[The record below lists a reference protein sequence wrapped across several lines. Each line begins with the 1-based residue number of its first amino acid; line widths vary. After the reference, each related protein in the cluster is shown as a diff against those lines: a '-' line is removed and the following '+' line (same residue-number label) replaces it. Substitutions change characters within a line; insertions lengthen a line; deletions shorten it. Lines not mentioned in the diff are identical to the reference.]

1 MKYLIQF
8 YTILLFSIIFS
19 FKANALDKIKIG
31 LVIPLSGEQK
41 ELGESVLK
49 SVRLAIND
57 INDSKIL
64 VIPKDNRNDP
74 DVSLEVAKELYNE
87 GIRIIIGPIFKKN
100 TVKLSQ
106 LNNDLTFLS
115 FTNKIDEPKKNII
128 SAGVNS
134 ISQFNA
140 IKKFQSSNGIERS
153 YLFSPKTDNLDEIKI
168 GIKKSKIKLKDKFFY
183 DPDPTLITKQIEDVT
198 RYRIRKQNLVDEI
211 KRIEKSNDAN
221 KEKKLSQLDKLDTIG
236 GINFDSVIIADF
248 EEPLKSVATSLIYTD
263 IPPTRVTYIT
273 LNQWFDKSLLNER
286 MIQPIYFPSVNYKN
300 YKDYLTKYKNNFNS
314 NSNQIAFLSYDL
326 TGLVYY
332 LLFKNNFVVDNEI
345 FYKKNSFKGKIGIF
359 EIDKNVI
366 THRLNFYVIEDK
378 EIKKIF
384 WFF

>member
-19 FKANALDKIKIG
+19 FKVHAIDKIKIG
-31 LVIPLSGEQK
+31 LIIPLSGEQK

-49 SVRLAIND
+49 SVRLAVND
-57 INDSKIL
+57 INDDKIL
-64 VIPKDNRNDP
+64 IIPKDNRNDP
-74 DVSLEVAKELYNE
+74 DLSLEVAKELYNE

-100 TVKLSQ
+100 TIKLSQ

-115 FTNKIDEPKKNII
+115 FTNKIDESKKNII

-140 IKKFQSSNGIERS
+140 IKKFQSLNGIERS
-153 YLFSPKTDNLDEIKI
+153 YLFSPKTDNLNEIKI
-168 GIKKSKIKLKDKFFY
+168 GIKKSKIKLKDRFFY

-198 RYRIRKQNLVDEI
+198 RYRTRKQNLADEI
-211 KRIEKSNDAN
+211 KRIEKSNEAN
-221 KEKKLSQLDKLDTIG
+221 KEKKLSQLEKLDTIG

-273 LNQWFDKSLLNER
+273 LNQWFDKSLLNES

-366 THRLNFYVIEDK
+366 THRLNFYVIENK

-384 WFF
+384 